1 MKNGKSTKMRW
12 SVMGKACHTLHRDTL
27 PNINFGSNE
36 NINIKWKHKML
47 EKFSE
52 WFSKNSTYITWWII
66 GWMSFAFFE
75 SIGRGNYVM
84 ALIDAGLI
92 YWNYSMW
99 RDRDV

>member
-1 MKNGKSTKMRW
+1 MNCGYRIATNIAPLANSPTRKKNILKCTNIGS
-12 SVMGKACHTLHRDTL
+12 SVNTD
-27 PNINFGSNE
+27 INKE
-36 NINIKWKHKML
+36 IKML

-75 SIGRGNYVM
+75 SIGRGQYVM